1 MMVGLTSRFSP
12 DSVPGS
18 PPLPRMLRVSP
29 SLCPRSPYR
38 QRYAKLAVNPL
49 SSITSGALHRL
60 LQTSHPKP
68 PFALVR
74 GINNGD
80 TFQMVYIIEIMFRKG
95 GS

>member
-38 QRYAKLAVNPL
+38 QCYAKLAVNPL
-49 SSITSGALHRL
+49 SSSITSGALHRL

-68 PFALVR
+68 PLCT
-74 GINNGD
+74 G
-80 TFQMVYIIEIMFRKG
+80 KG
-95 GS
+95 HKQ